1 MKVGVSPGP
10 REKICIM
17 RNQSGSLKGKKGQKW
32 TGKVIFLCPRQGE
45 HLIRF
50 LDVFAL
56 YTYWVKTDNTI
67 C

>member
-32 TGKVIFLCPRQGE
+32 TGKVIFYV
-45 HLIRF
+45 
-50 LDVFAL
+50 LD
-56 YTYWVKTDNTI
+56 KENTWFGS
-67 C
+67 